1 MIPFAAVS
9 QTDTVCI
16 PRSDAIRKLIQIE
29 RLKQDSVELVAKK
42 QDMIELAG
50 IANSQERTISSDLRT
65 QITTYDLKEQNYKAT
80 IKILEKDVKK
90 LQRKNKWTAFGGLAL
105 TAIVG
110 GLFLFK

>member
-16 PRSDAIRKLIQIE
+16 PRVDAIRKLIQIE
-29 RLKQDSVELVAKK
+29 RLKQDSVELQAKK

-50 IANSQERTISSDLRT
+50 IANSQETTISNLRM
-65 QITTYDLKEQNYKAT
+65 QITTYDLKEQNYKNQ
-80 IKILEKDVKK
+80 IGILNKQVKK

>member
-16 PRSDAIRKLIQIE
+16 PRADAIRKLIQIE
-29 RLKQDSVELVAKK
+29 RLKQDSVELQAKK

-50 IANSQERTISSDLRT
+50 IANSQETTISNLRM
-65 QITTYDLKEQNYKAT
+65 QITTYDLKEQNYKNQ
-80 IKILEKDVKK
+80 IGILNKQVKK

>member
-16 PRSDAIRKLIQIE
+16 PRADAIRKLIQIE
-29 RLKQDSVELVAKK
+29 RLKQDSVELQAKK

-50 IANSQERTISSDLRT
+50 IANSQETTISNLRM
-65 QITTYDLKEQNYKAT
+65 QITTYDLKEQNYKNQ
-80 IKILEKDVKK
+80 IGILNKQVKK

-105 TAIVG
+105 SGIITA
-110 GLFLFK
+110 LFIFK